1 MTGRGTMAA
10 MSVRP
15 TAPTTSAVTPAESME
30 EAIASTRLEGLDL
43 PPEFLADA
51 ALVAAGEIDADE
63 LRARTNTRHGR

>member
-1 MTGRGTMAA
+1 MTGRGTMVA

-15 TAPTTSAVTPAESME
+15 TAPTTSAVTAAESME

-63 LRARTNTRHGR
+63 LRARTNARHRR